1 MVATSDDLRLPIDLY
16 KDSNTVL
23 VSLWTYFASLA
34 VPLLVFVL
42 GFTNRIPGRVKI
54 ALAVIFSFF
63 AGLNAYS
70 MWRAQLTLQSAAQAI
85 QRLTKEVAVTD
96 ALQYPL
102 STLSVLA
109 PWVDVGMQLTL
120 SVLTLVAIWV
130 AHYNPDMLLKP
141 PART

>member
-1 MVATSDDLRLPIDLY
+1 MVATSDDLRLAIDLY

-23 VSLWTYFASLA
+23 VSLWTYFASVA

-42 GFTNRIPGRVKI
+42 GFTTRIPGRAKI

-85 QRLTKEVAVTD
+85 QQLTKEVGVTD
-96 ALQYPL
+96 ALQHPL

>member
-1 MVATSDDLRLPIDLY
+1 MVATSDDLRLAIDLY

-23 VSLWTYFASLA
+23 VSLWTYFASVA

-42 GFTNRIPGRVKI
+42 GFTARIPGRAKI

-85 QRLTKEVAVTD
+85 QQLTKEVGVTD
-96 ALQYPL
+96 ALQHPL